1 MASIRRVL
9 AIAAVLAA
17 SLLWAPGVDAVEILD
32 GQATVLT
39 LEVGNG
45 RLIRLDGPATSVL
58 VADPDIADVASVSS
72 AVIWVYAI
80 LPGETNVFAVDAA
93 DNVVANVRLVVRQ
106 SVAQAS
112 RAMREVSPRGAVRVS
127 PVGEDS
133 LMLTGTVSS
142 PSEAADVAR
151 VAGAFV
157 PEANVINRTTVEGP
171 TQINLRVRVAE
182 VQRNAL
188 RDIGIQWDVLFEAGD
203 FAGSFATGFGAAPG
217 ATDLLLNYVD
227 AGSVNLNVALDAL
240 EQANLAMILA
250 EPNLT
255 AISGETASFLAGG
268 EFPFPVAQDEGE
280 ISVQFKEFGVS
291 LSFTPTVLDSG
302 RISMRVRP
310 EVSSLSFANAVEIQG
325 TVVPALTTRR
335 AETTIELGS
344 GQSFAIAGLFESFID
359 DNTDVVPLLGDVPIL
374 GPLFRS
380 QRFERR
386 ETELVIVVTPYLV
399 EPISNPNDVITPG
412 TQLSRPTDPTVDDV
426 LFNQPPD
433 PATLG
438 TPGAAATL
446 AGGSRASGAG
456 FILN

>member
-1 MASIRRVL
+1 MASIHRSL
-9 AIAAVLAA
+9 AIALALAA
-17 SLLWAPGVDAVEILD
+17 TLLWAAAADAVEVLD

-45 RLIRLDGPATSVL
+45 RLIRLDGPAASVL
-58 VADPDIADVASVSS
+58 VADPDVADVASVSP

-80 LPGETNVFAVDAA
+80 LPGETNVFAVDANDA
-93 DNVVANVRLVVRQ
+93 VVANVRLIVRQ

-127 PVGEDS
+127 PVGEDT

-157 PEANVINRTTVEGP
+157 PEENVINRTMVEGP
-171 TQINLRVRVAE
+171 TQINLRVRIAE

-203 FAGSFATGFGAAPG
+203 FAGRFATGFGAAAG
-217 ATDLLLNYVD
+217 ATDLALNYFD
-227 AGSVNLNVALDAL
+227 SGTVNLNVTLDAL
-240 EQANLAMILA
+240 EQAGLAMVLA
-250 EPNLT
+250 EPNLS

-268 EFPFPVAQDEGE
+268 EFPYPVAQEEGE
-280 ISVQFKEFGVS
+280 ISVEFKEFGVS
-291 LSFTPTVLDSG
+291 LAFTPTVLDSG

-344 GQSFAIAGLFESFID
+344 GQSFAIAGLFQSEVD
-359 DNTDVVPLLGDVPIL
+359 DTTDIVPLLGDLPIL

-380 QRFERR
+380 ERFERR
-386 ETELVIVVTPYLV
+386 ESELVIVVTPYLV
-399 EPISNPNDVITPG
+399 EPVSNPGDVITPG
-412 TQLSRPTDPTVDDV
+412 TQLSRPTDPTVDDFV
-426 LFNQPPD
+426 LNRD
-433 PATLG
+433 PAAAALG

-446 AGGSRASGAG
+446 AGGRRASGAG